1 MEDEEPRDDRVT
13 REVAAE
19 EEEGRVAADERDR
32 LDDRERDPDARS
44 RDEIVRERIAEEAVE
59 DREDEKGRAHDPVE
73 LAGLAECSGE
83 EDAEHVD
90 DDRPYE
96 DVRRPVVHLA
106 HEQTAPHGKAQVQCR
121 GERL

>member
-1 MEDEEPRDDRVT
+1 MEDEEPRDYRVT

-106 HEQTAPHGKAQVQCR
+106 HEQRSEEHTSELQS
-121 GERL
+121 L